1 MTKLK
6 IKNNV
11 LALGVILLFITTG
24 LTSCVS
30 NKEMT
35 YLQGADSLYA
45 QGKSIDKNYGLLI
58 QPDDELAVSLNTKE
72 KALVEQFNN
81 NTLIGGGA
89 EAGSYAGTT
98 NTQSGV
104 SYFYVQ
110 KDGTIIFPIFGKIKA
125 AGLTVEQL
133 SQYIQDKIRDGYI
146 NDAIVTTRI
155 MSFKVTI
162 LGDVQ
167 NPGTQ
172 SCTGQ
177 RLTLLEAIGRAGDL
191 NSSAV
196 RKAVLVVREEGGQ
209 RITYNVDL
217 TKPESVFSSPAYYLQ
232 QNDLVYVE
240 SNKSVK
246 VKGSTSYTYLSV
258 SGTLVSMIAS
268 LASLIIALTR

>member
-1 MTKLK
+1 M
-6 IKNNV
+6 
-11 LALGVILLFITTG
+11 LALPGLVLFVAAVS
-24 LTSCVS
+24 LCSCVS

-45 QGKSIDKNYGLLI
+45 QGANINKNYGLLI
-58 QPDDELAVSLNTKE
+58 QSDDELAISLNTKE
-72 KALVEQFNN
+72 RELVEQFNN

-89 EAGSYAGTT
+89 SSGNYAGTT

-110 KDGTIIFPIFGKIKA
+110 KDGNIIFPVFGKIKA
-125 AGLTVEQL
+125 AGQTVEQL
-133 SQYIQDKIRDGYI
+133 SQNIQAKIRDGYI
-146 NDAIVTTRI
+146 KDAIVTTRI

-162 LGDVQ
+162 LGDVAH
-167 NPGTQ
+167 PGTQ

-191 NSSAV
+191 NNSAV
-196 RKAVLVVREEGGQ
+196 RKDILVVREEGGQ
-209 RITYNVDL
+209 RITYKVDL

-246 VKGSTSYTYLSV
+246 VKGSTSFTYLSV
-258 SGTLVSMIAS
+258 SGTLVGIVAS
-268 LASLIIALTR
+268 IASLIISLSR